1 MTDMSRETLLLP
13 LALMGILS
21 SKSVISR
28 RPNCKSKSEPDYVL
42 IQQAVEQI
50 LESNGWSFSWDQNK
64 NLRLWYLH
72 SPVITHPV
80 TGEKIWF
87 NQITSHHAS
96 YFRAL
101 PLYKNTSISDDEF
114 PFHSYYG
121 DGTAIEPAVLQH
133 IRAAMWS
140 CAMGFRWRT
149 FDVAVLDNQ
158 QVLHGRMGWTGERRL
173 VTSLIDE

>member
-1 MTDMSRETLLLP
+1 MSKCL
-13 LALMGILS
+13 
-21 SKSVISR
+21 
-28 RPNCKSKSEPDYVL
+28 DYGL
-42 IQQAVEQI
+42 IQQAVEKI

-64 NLRLWYLH
+64 NLRFWYLH
-72 SPVITHPV
+72 SPVTLHPV

-87 NQITSHHAS
+87 NQITSHHAR

-101 PLYKNTSISDDEF
+101 PLHKNVSIADDEF

-121 DGTAIEPAVLQH
+121 DGSVIEPAALQH

-140 CAMGFRWRT
+140 CAIGFRWQT
-149 FDVAVLDNQ
+149 FDIAVLDNQ
-158 QVLHGRMGWTGERRL
+158 QVLHGRMGWTGERKL

>member
-1 MTDMSRETLLLP
+1 ME
-13 LALMGILS
+13 
-21 SKSVISR
+21 K
-28 RPNCKSKSEPDYVL
+28 
-42 IQQAVEQI
+42 I
-50 LESNGWSFSWDQNK
+50 LESNGWSFSWDQNR
-64 NLRLWYLH
+64 NLRFWYLH
-72 SPVITHPV
+72 SPVIPHPV

-87 NQITSHHAS
+87 NQITSYHAS

-101 PLYKNTSISDDEF
+101 PLYKNNTSITDDEF

-121 DGTAIEPAVLQH
+121 DGSDIEPAVLQH

-140 CAMGFRWRT
+140 CAMGFRWQT

-158 QVLHGRMGWTGERRL
+158 QVLHGRMGWTGERKL